1 MKSKNPENA
10 NSPTPN
16 EILLKRISFLKNLKQ
31 EETKLFQEIIDATNQ
46 GNLAITKAIDES
58 IHSKIQSP
66 IFAKRK
72 INENNSFFF
81 QKDFAELQKFESHLK
96 NFLKPGSTTPI
107 DARKLY
113 EELESLQKTFRE
125 NSGNQIFK
133 LTDEQASAI
142 EGILTSNF
150 HLVTGG
156 PGTGKT
162 SVISFLLKVMEK
174 MEILPN
180 PKDIVLVA
188 PTGRAA
194 QRLTES
200 IQRNLSQ
207 MEPENLIYNSFKG
220 QTLHSLLKLNPRT
233 GIPKFGTE
241 RYLTQKLFILDE
253 ISMVDL
259 KMMNLFLDAMKEGN
273 QIILLGDPHQLPS
286 VEKGNVISDLTN
298 VLEGKSNFLSKLT
311 ISKRFDDSSSL
322 SKISK
327 QIQIS
332 FNTDLSPHT
341 ITAIPMDSLEIGA
354 FKPKDKNIYW
364 LDGLK
369 PKDRQIQ
376 RNEMIDFLWKDVFWP
391 EVLQI
396 HNWKV
401 TKDSFSNPETIERFA
416 SQIGR
421 NRCLT
426 IFRNNYFGLES
437 IQSQLISLAEKKI
450 ARMQLDKK
458 SKPIHSKHLNQ
469 NFYFEGMP
477 LLIEVNDPSRKLFNG
492 DIGLVIEIEGELR
505 GVFLI
510 ENNLRS
516 FALDTLPNHSPAFF
530 LTVHKSQ
537 GSEYER
543 VFLYLP
549 PTDETLNEVSDPN
562 GILNRQI
569 LYTAITRAKNE
580 VVLIGDPSTW
590 EKGLENYT
598 KRVSGFQL
606 VL

>member
-1 MKSKNPENA
+1 MKSKNPEKP
-10 NSPTPN
+10 NSPTSN
-16 EILLKRISFLKNLKQ
+16 EILLKRISYLKNLNP
-31 EETKLFQEIIDATNQ
+31 EESNLFQEILEETNK
-46 GNLAITKAIDES
+46 GNLAFANAIDTKIPSE
-58 IHSKIQSP
+58 IQSP
-66 IFAKRK
+66 IFAKRE
-72 INENNSFFF
+72 INGTHFFFF
-81 QKDFAELQKFESHLK
+81 QKDFEELRRLESHLK
-96 NFLKPGSTTPI
+96 NFLKPVSTTTI
-107 DARKLY
+107 DKRKLH
-113 EELESLQKTFRE
+113 EELESLQKNFRK
-125 NSGNQIFK
+125 NSGNQNFE
-133 LTDEQASAI
+133 LTDEQTGAI
-142 EGILTSNF
+142 GGICTFKF
-150 HLVTGG
+150 HLITGG

-401 TKDSFSNPETIERFA
+401 TKD
-416 SQIGR
+416 
-421 NRCLT
+421 
-426 IFRNNYFGLES
+426 
-437 IQSQLISLAEKKI
+437 
-450 ARMQLDKK
+450 
-458 SKPIHSKHLNQ
+458 
-469 NFYFEGMP
+469 
-477 LLIEVNDPSRKLFNG
+477 
-492 DIGLVIEIEGELR
+492 
-505 GVFLI
+505 
-510 ENNLRS
+510 
-516 FALDTLPNHSPAFF
+516 
-530 LTVHKSQ
+530 
-537 GSEYER
+537 
-543 VFLYLP
+543 
-549 PTDETLNEVSDPN
+549 
-562 GILNRQI
+562 
-569 LYTAITRAKNE
+569 
-580 VVLIGDPSTW
+580 
-590 EKGLENYT
+590 
-598 KRVSGFQL
+598 
-606 VL
+606 